1 MEEECRQ
8 ARQDYFEGS
17 VSENK
22 SGLFSSVLKYSTES
36 RMLKMRKTRDEI
48 KDFIVYNGIVKRAGE
63 REFARSF
70 YHAALSGK
78 HWQSAEQ
85 AAILTGGFRRETLIL
100 C

>member
-1 MEEECRQ
+1 MAEECRQ

-22 SGLFSSVLKYSTES
+22 SDLFSSALKYSTGS

-63 REFARSF
+63 REFARF
-70 YHAALSGK
+70 FIMRLLSENIG
-78 HWQSAEQ
+78 
-85 AAILTGGFRRETLIL
+85 TLL
-100 C
+100 NMPLF